1 MKAENRFFELLPKV
15 VPADKET
22 VVKIRPL
29 FDHVYFN
36 SDRQYQITY
45 YPVEEI
51 ALQSGW
57 PKQNRQNLTVID
69 DCLRLSQYFEGEQ
82 EHVLLVEEV
91 LGSNRRLVG
100 EFRIYSVQPDLFDR
114 KPYKGDIHMHS
125 HLSDGRESPGYVAGC
140 CRKIGL
146 DFMALTDHR
155 KYEPSL
161 AAKQAYDG
169 VPIDLRIYPGE
180 EVHPP
185 NNPVHIVN
193 FGGSFSVNELF
204 EDKEKYQAEV
214 NQIEQQLGPLP
225 AGVDRYVYASCCW
238 SFEKIRKGGGLGV
251 FCHPYWFTG
260 HRYSPSGALTSYLL
274 QTQPFDAYEL
284 LGGYDRQSVDS
295 NTLQVT
301 RYYEERAMGNEL
313 PIVGV
318 SDSHGCETGSLF
330 GWYYTVVLS
339 PTLTHSDLIISI
351 KDLFSVA
358 VESIPG
364 ESIRVYGPFRLVKYV
379 LFLLRE
385 VLPQQDTLCVEEG
398 RLMLAH
404 LAGDTSA
411 AKSLKT
417 LSGRTARR
425 LDTLWA

>member
-1 MKAENRFFELLPKV
+1 M
-15 VPADKET
+15 
-22 VVKIRPL
+22 
-29 FDHVYFN
+29 
-36 SDRQYQITY
+36 
-45 YPVEEI
+45 
-51 ALQSGW
+51 
-57 PKQNRQNLTVID
+57 
-69 DCLRLSQYFEGEQ
+69 
-82 EHVLLVEEV
+82 
-91 LGSNRRLVG
+91 
-100 EFRIYSVQPDLFDR
+100 
-114 KPYKGDIHMHS
+114 
-125 HLSDGRESPGYVAGC
+125 
-140 CRKIGL
+140 
-146 DFMALTDHR
+146 
-155 KYEPSL
+155 
-161 AAKQAYDG
+161 
-169 VPIDLRIYPGE
+169 
-180 EVHPP
+180 
-185 NNPVHIVN
+185 
-193 FGGSFSVNELF
+193 
-204 EDKEKYQAEV
+204 
-214 NQIEQQLGPLP
+214 
-225 AGVDRYVYASCCW
+225 
-238 SFEKIRKGGGLGV
+238 
-251 FCHPYWFTG
+251 
-260 HRYSPSGALTSYLL
+260 

-313 PIVGV
+313 PIVSV

-364 ESIRVYGPFRLVKYV
+364 ESSRVYGPFRLVKYV

-404 LAGDTSA
+404 LAGDASA

-417 LSGRTARR
+417 LSGWTARR